1 MDGSRSKN
9 EMKKRVPRVSLGVPV
24 YNGETFL
31 AHTLESLLAQTF
43 NEIEVIISDNAST
56 DRTQQICKS
65 FAARDPRVEYIR
77 QDHNL
82 GASANYNFVARRSH
96 GEYFKWAA
104 HDDLC
109 EPTFVERCVELLDEN
124 KDAVV
129 AYPRSVLISDAG
141 DLIEPVTEDMSLPWD
156 TASRRLRHFLW
167 NTSLCHPVFG
177 LIRSSALARTGLIG
191 PFHSSDVIVL
201 IQLLLQGKFIEYPES
216 LFLRRM
222 HAGTSLWN
230 KSDADVIVWYDTSAS
245 RKHAPAL
252 RYTTL
257 FATAMKSVLRSPIP
271 LWDKPICWMILARAY
286 ATRRREIAGE
296 LVRATRGIVR
306 KRERRTPAADVG

>member
-1 MDGSRSKN
+1 
-9 EMKKRVPRVSLGVPV
+9 MKKRVPRVSIGLPV
-24 YNGETFL
+24 YNGELFL
-31 AHTLESLLAQTF
+31 ARTLDSLLNQTF
-43 NEIEVIISDNAST
+43 REIEVIISDNAST
-56 DRTQQICKS
+56 DATQEICES
-65 FAARDPRVEYIR
+65 FAARDPRIEYIR
-77 QDHNL
+77 QERNL
-82 GASANYNFVARRSH
+82 GASANYNVVARRSH

-109 EPTFVERCVELLDEN
+109 EPTLVERCVDLLDKN

-129 AYPRSVLISDAG
+129 AYPRSVLISDA
-141 DLIEPVTEDMSLPWD
+141 DDIVEPVTEDMSLPWN

-177 LIRSSALARTGLIG
+177 LIRADALARTGLIG
-191 PFHSSDVIVL
+191 PFHSADVIVL
-201 IQLLLQGKFIEYPES
+201 IQLLLQGKFIEHPEP

-222 HAGTSLWN
+222 HTGTSLWN

-257 FATAMKSVLRSPIP
+257 FAAAMSSVLKSPIP

-306 KRERRTPAADVG
+306 KREPRTPAPDMG